1 MDGGAGRAT
10 VHEVC
15 ELDTTEY
22 TCVYHSPHHSPCSW
36 DVQLTL
42 RIQRFRERSVL
53 IYHFGPAVVCSIW
66 RYMPLTS
73 EPMSCFLLLFS
84 LSVVSDSL
92 RPQGSSVRGILQ
104 ARTLGK
110 VKVAK
115 SCQTLCD
122 PMDYTVYE
130 ILQARILEWVVIS
143 FSSGSSQS
151 SDRTQVSHIRTAL
164 QQVLSLLHR
173 LIGSERINILLKVT
187 SQDQV
192 KN

>member
-1 MDGGAGRAT
+1 MGKESACNIGDAGDVDSIPGRGRSPGEGNGNPHEYSCLENPMDGGAGRAT

-42 RIQRFRERSVL
+42 RIQRFHERSVL

-84 LSVVSDSL
+84 LSVASDSL
-92 RPQGSSVRGILQ
+92 RPQGL
-104 ARTLGK
+104 
-110 VKVAK
+110 
-115 SCQTLCD
+115 
-122 PMDYTVYE
+122 
-130 ILQARILEWVVIS
+130 
-143 FSSGSSQS
+143 
-151 SDRTQVSHIRTAL
+151 
-164 QQVLSLLHR
+164 
-173 LIGSERINILLKVT
+173 
-187 SQDQV
+187 
-192 KN
+192 